1 MLKRAWWLIVLNLL
15 IPGSAQLIAGSKR
28 FGRFALRA
36 TATFWVFSL
45 VLLALALI
53 NRNWVLTLV
62 TLPMVDFVV
71 AVVLI
76 AYALIFAILSLDT
89 LRLLRIVR
97 LPSKARLITFLAMI
111 SVGALGTTAIAYAGN
126 LAGVQAN
133 LIGTVFNQGGFTEPI
148 NGRYN
153 ILLLGADAG
162 RKRLGIRPDSISVLS
177 IDAVTGAVVNI
188 GIPRNMQRVPFAP
201 GSPMQK
207 LWPNGYNCGDVCL
220 INAIY
225 KDVTDS
231 HLDLY
236 PKAEAQGSTAGVEAT
251 KEAVEGVTGLTIQ
264 SYVMVDMVAFS
275 SLVDALG
282 GVTIDVKQRL
292 PIGGQ
297 EDALGQPINVNGWIE
312 PGVQHMNGKTAL
324 WYARARHGSSDY
336 ARMARQR
343 EVEAALLSQLDPANV
358 VSRFQQ
364 IANAGKRM
372 IHTDIPSAM
381 LGRYVDLAVK
391 AKKLGIKA
399 LQLVPPTYDMV
410 YPNFSAIQLAVKKA
424 VRKAS

>member
-1 MLKRAWWLIVLNLL
+1 MLKRAWWLIFLNFL
-15 IPGSAQLIAGSKR
+15 IPGSAQLIAGSKPL
-28 FGRFALRA
+28 GRFALRA
-36 TATFWVFSL
+36 TVTFWLFL
-45 VLLALALI
+45 ILLAAMALI
-53 NRNWVLTLV
+53 NRNWLLTLV
-62 TLPMVDFVV
+62 TLPIVDFALAIILLVY
-71 AVVLI
+71 AV
-76 AYALIFAILSLDT
+76 IFAILSLDT

-97 LPSKARLITFLAMI
+97 LPNKARLVTLMAMLT
-111 SVGALGTTAIAYAGN
+111 VGTLGTAAIAYAGN

-133 LIGTVFNQGGFTEPI
+133 LIGTVFNQGGFTEPVK
-148 NGRYN
+148 GRYN

-162 RKRLGIRPDSISVLS
+162 RMRLGIRPDSISVLS
-177 IDAVTGAVVNI
+177 IDAVTGSVVNI
-188 GIPRNMQRVPFAP
+188 GVPRNLQKVPFVQ
-201 GSPMQK
+201 GSPMQT
-207 LWPNGYNCGDVCL
+207 LWPNGYNCGDTCL

-231 HLDLY
+231 HMELY
-236 PKAEAQGSTAGVEAT
+236 PNAVKAGSTPGVEAT
-251 KEAVEGVTGLTIQ
+251 KEAVEAVTGLKIQ
-264 SYVMVDMVAFS
+264 SYLMVDMVAFA

-336 ARMARQR
+336 ARMGRQR
-343 EVEAALLSQLDPANV
+343 EVESALLSQLDPANV
-358 VSRFQQ
+358 MTRFQK
-364 IANAGKRM
+364 IAAAGKRM
-372 IHTDIPSAM
+372 IHTDIPQGM

-391 AKKLGIKA
+391 AKKKGIDA

-410 YPNFSAIQLAVKKA
+410 NPNFAVIQSAVKKA